1 MWTICLVLAVIALIC
16 ATVLSCKR
24 IKYKRGRFWD
34 PLHILFAGVVV
45 ATIILFC
52 PIFVSFCEKSGYD
65 GWETIPLTFHN
76 MIKLFVVDADLNDI
90 YDVVD
95 KDVIGRLY
103 RIVFSVL
110 GIIAPVLTFGFVLTF
125 FKNVWAYVSY
135 FFHLNSNVA
144 IFSELN
150 EKSLA
155 LMQSMHQDE
164 KEKYFFVFTDV
175 FDREEEKNFEL
186 VERAKEWGAVC
197 FKKDISALKILR
209 PFKKYKLC
217 FFAIGEDQTENVNQA
232 LRLFQRF
239 KNREN
244 TSLYV
249 FSTQMEAEML
259 LSSAFH
265 ENEGDVK
272 IKVRRINEV
281 QSLILRSLYESGYEN
296 VFQSAVPH
304 PDGVKR
310 INAVVVGMG
319 QHGIEM
325 TKALTWFCQMD
336 GYLVEVN
343 SFDSNLAAKDRFT
356 AECPELMEFSG
367 KLDVEGEARYTVHIH
382 SGVDVA
388 GAEFFNTVQNL
399 PQTTYVFVA
408 LGSDEKNIA
417 TAVKLRAVFERK
429 GYKPVIQAVVSN
441 SDKKEALSGITN
453 FKGQSYAIDFIGDTN
468 SSYSRNVILGSDIE
482 EEAKKRHML
491 WGSENEF
498 WQYNYNYKSSIA
510 SAIHKQMK
518 IFCGMPG
525 VEKDPKDRDEK
536 ELWALR
542 VLEHRRWNAYMRS
555 EGYVYGGTVEKSGRN
570 DLAKMHN
577 CLVPF
582 SELPLKEQEKDDN

>member
-1 MWTICLVLAVIALIC
+1 MRTICLILAVIALIF

-24 IKYKRGRFWD
+24 IRYKRGRFWD
-34 PLHILFAGVVV
+34 PLHVMFAGVVV
-45 ATIILFC
+45 STVFLFC
-52 PIFVSFCEKSGYD
+52 PIFVTFCENSGYD
-65 GWETIPLTFHN
+65 GWETLPLAFHN
-76 MIKLFVVDADLNDI
+76 MIKLFVVDTDLNDI
-90 YDVVD
+90 YGVVD

-110 GIIAPVLTFGFVLTF
+110 VIIAPVLTFGFVLTF
-125 FKNVWAYVSY
+125 FKNVSAYVRY
-135 FFHLNSNVA
+135 LFHLNTNVA

-155 LMQSMHQDE
+155 LMQSMQQND
-164 KEKYFFVFTDV
+164 KEKYFYVFTDV
-175 FDREEEKNFEL
+175 FDREEERNFEL
-186 VERAKEWGAVC
+186 VERAREWGAVC

-209 PFKKYKLC
+209 PFKKYELS

-232 LRLFQRF
+232 LRLFQAF
-239 KNREN
+239 KEREN

-265 ENEGDVK
+265 QNEGNVK

-281 QSLILRSLYESGYEN
+281 QSLILRTLYESGYEN
-296 VFQSAVPH
+296 LFQSAALH

-319 QHGIEM
+319 QHGFEM

-336 GYLVEVN
+336 GYLLEVN
-343 SFDSNLAAKDRFT
+343 AFDTNRSVEDRFH
-356 AECPELMEFSG
+356 AECPELMKFSG
-367 KLDVEGEARYTVHIH
+367 KPDLEGEARYTVHIH
-382 SGVDVA
+382 SGVDIE
-388 GAEFFNTVQNL
+388 GAEFFNTVQSL

-408 LGSDEKNIA
+408 LGNDEKNIA
-417 TAVKLRAVFERK
+417 TAVKLRTVFERM
-429 GYKPVIQAVVSN
+429 GHKPVIQALVYN
-441 SDKKEALSGITN
+441 SDKKEALAGVTN
-453 FKGQSYAIDFIGDTN
+453 FKGQPYAIDFIGDMN
-468 SSYSRNVILGSDIE
+468 SSYSRKVILGSDIE

-518 IFCGMPG
+518 ILCGMPG
-525 VEKDPKDRDEK
+525 IEKDPKDRDEK

-542 VLEHRRWNAYMRS
+542 ILEHRRWNAYMRS

-582 SELPLKEQEKDDN
+582 ADLPLKEQEKDDN